1 MTHVLDCASV
11 PDATNTSGVVVHAV
25 RSSPT
30 DDTYTT
36 GVADAT
42 DMPPPG
48 GLFVRFRRGI
58 GRLNPEPRKFASS
71 NQWTEL
77 FTSLDNMTAGV
88 NDFDKVRHRIS

>member
-1 MTHVLDCASV
+1 MTHVLDCANV
-11 PDATNTSGVVVHAV
+11 PDATNTSGAVHAV

-30 DDTYTT
+30 HDTYTT
-36 GVADAT
+36 GVADAAE
-42 DMPPPG
+42 MPTPG

-58 GRLNPEPRKFASS
+58 GRLNPEPRKFASD

-77 FTSLDNMTAGV
+77 FTSLDKMTAGV